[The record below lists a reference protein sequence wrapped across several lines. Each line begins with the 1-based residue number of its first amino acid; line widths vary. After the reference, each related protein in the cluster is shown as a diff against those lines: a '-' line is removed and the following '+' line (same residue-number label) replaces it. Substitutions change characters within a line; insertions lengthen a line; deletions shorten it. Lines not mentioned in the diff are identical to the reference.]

1 MNLRSVREDE
11 SQVSKRA
18 SRAEGKRGAG
28 EHMSSAD
35 VERNARAGSER
46 ASKIAMQLL
55 SHLQRISC

>member
-1 MNLRSVREDE
+1 
-11 SQVSKRA
+11 
-18 SRAEGKRGAG
+18 
-28 EHMSSAD
+28 MSSAD